1 MTNAVR
7 RCCSRG
13 LCLAPFVAAILLFA
27 SSLVQAQELIADG
40 PDLGWIG
47 LGGMIACAIGIVFG
61 ILNRRSI
68 SLHEKAE
75 RLEGEVEQRDDK
87 IWALEERLAHL
98 TALVDGQDDLVLR
111 EDEHGRTT
119 HASQA
124 VCALAGKEL
133 REILGKPLKLHV
145 QHAGARTQMQDGTR
159 IYDQEIAT
167 PSGPRWI
174 SWKEAAVRGSGGEI
188 IEVQRTG
195 RDITARVATERA
207 LEDAR
212 EEAEAASRAKSR
224 FLAVVSHEVR
234 TPLNG
239 ILGMTHLLLETPLS
253 QEQQTYTRAVKSS
266 GEALLGLI
274 EEILDFSKIEA
285 GRVEL
290 EEAPFDLAEL
300 VTDVV
305 ELLAPRAQA
314 KGIEIAAQFG
324 ASLPRV
330 VSGDASR
337 LRQVLL
343 NLAGNAVKFTD
354 HGGVAVIVEN
364 AGNLIKFS
372 VRDTGPGI
380 DADAQ
385 ARIFEEFEQGDGTL
399 ARKHGGTGLGLA
411 IASRIVER
419 MGGEIALSSVSSGGT
434 VFRFAIRLDAA
445 EGGEVI
451 GPDFSHAD
459 VLILSPSPV
468 VGPLI
473 MTQLEQWNAR
483 VAIADTIELAE
494 TLLPERHWSH
504 CIIDR
509 AFGHDETLA
518 LHDAAKSNAAHCHVL
533 LTPAER
539 RELPALNAKGLASFL
554 IKPVRAASLAARLAD
569 PSADSSVV
577 DNRPEKF
584 EVAAGKN
591 ALSVLVAEDND
602 INALL
607 VQALLARMGHRVT
620 VVADGAVA
628 VNAVASAH
636 TMGAPY
642 DVVLMDLHLPGMD
655 GLEATRRIRALGGAA
670 GKLPV
675 IALTANAFAE
685 DRANCLAAG
694 MNAFVVKPVDR
705 KRLEAAL
712 AEAGPQS
719 SAKAVESAA

>member
-1 MTNAVR
+1 MAKSARPRFRLWLTLAVFAF
-7 RCCSRG
+7 
-13 LCLAPFVAAILLFA
+13 APSVA
-27 SSLVQAQELIADG
+27 QAQELIANG

-61 ILNRRSI
+61 VLNRRAI
-68 SLHEKAE
+68 SLREKVE
-75 RLEGEVEQRDDK
+75 RLEREIEERDDK
-87 IWALEERLAHL
+87 IWSFEERLAHL

-111 EDEHGRTT
+111 EDFYGRIT
-119 HASQA
+119 HASRA
-124 VCALAGKEL
+124 VCALTNSDLQGLVGKRLTLNVLQAG
-133 REILGKPLKLHV
+133 P
-145 QHAGARTQMQDGTR
+145 RTQLDDGTTV
-159 IYDQEIAT
+159 YDQEIAT

-174 SWKEAAVRGSGGEI
+174 AWKEAAVRDAHDEV

-195 RDITARVATERA
+195 RDITARVTTERA
-207 LEDAR
+207 LEEAR
-212 EEAEAASRAKSR
+212 EQAEAASRAKSR

-253 QEQQTYTRAVKSS
+253 PEQQTYARAVKSS
-266 GEALLGLI
+266 GDALLGLI

-300 VTDVV
+300 VNDVV
-305 ELLAPRAQA
+305 ELLSPRAQA
-314 KGIEIAAQFG
+314 KGIEIAAQFS
-324 ASLPRV
+324 ADLPHA
-330 VSGDASR
+330 VSGDAAR

-354 HGGVAVIVEN
+354 CGGVAVILERIGERV
-364 AGNLIKFS
+364 KFII
-372 VRDTGPGI
+372 RDTGPGI
-380 DADAQ
+380 SFDAQ

-419 MGGEIALSSVSSGGT
+419 MGGEIALASGPDGGT
-434 VFRFAIRLDAA
+434 EFRFSIRLSAVA
-445 EGGEVI
+445 GGDVVM
-451 GPDFSHAD
+451 PDFSDAE

-468 VGPLI
+468 VGPLLSH
-473 MTQLEQWNAR
+473 QLGQWGAR
-483 VAIADTIELAE
+483 VAIAESISLAR
-494 TLLPERHWSH
+494 TLLPERHWNH

-509 AFGHDETLA
+509 AFGHAETLE
-518 LHDAAKSNAAHCHVL
+518 LHEAAKRNAAFCHVL

-539 RELPALNAKGLASFL
+539 RELAMFQEAGLASYL
-554 IKPVRAASLAARLAD
+554 IKPVRAQSLVSRLKNPSDFAD
-569 PSADSSVV
+569 DEKMPL
-577 DNRPEKF
+577 RIEIPE
-584 EVAAGKN
+584 GKTS
-591 ALSVLVAEDND
+591 LSVLVAEDND

-620 VVADGAVA
+620 VVTDGAIA

-642 DVVLMDLHLPGMD
+642 DIVLMDLHLPGMD
-655 GLEATRRIRALGGAA
+655 GLEATRRIRALGSNA
-670 GKLPV
+670 GSIPV

-694 MNAFVVKPVDR
+694 MNGFVVKPVDR
-705 KRLEAAL
+705 RKLEAAL
-712 AEAGPQS
+712 AKICPDA
-719 SAKAVESAA
+719 AKKPAESAA

>member
-7 RCCSRG
+7 RCFPLALFSG
-13 LCLAPFVAAILLFA
+13 AFALAPSFA
-27 SSLVQAQELIADG
+27 SAQELIADG

-75 RLEGEVEQRDDK
+75 RLENEVEERDDK
-87 IWALEERLAHL
+87 IWKLEERLAHL

-111 EDEHGRTT
+111 EDAYGRTT
-119 HASQA
+119 HASAA

-133 REILGKPLKLHV
+133 RELLGKPLKFEVL
-145 QHAGARTQMQDGTR
+145 HAGAHAQMQDGTR
-159 IYDQEIAT
+159 TFDQEIAT
-167 PSGPRWI
+167 TSGPRWI
-174 SWKEAAVRGSGGEI
+174 AWKEASVRGSDGEI
-188 IEVQRTG
+188 VEIQRTG

-207 LEDAR
+207 LLEAR
-212 EEAEAASRAKSR
+212 EQAEDASRAKSR

-239 ILGMTHLLLETPLS
+239 ILGMAHLLQETPLS
-253 QEQQTYTRAVKSS
+253 QEQQTYVRAVKSS

-285 GRVEL
+285 GKIEL
-290 EEAPFDLAEL
+290 EDAPFDLTEL

-305 ELLAPRAQA
+305 ELLSPRAQA
-314 KGIEIAAQFG
+314 KNIEIAAQFS
-324 ASLPRV
+324 ADLPRT
-330 VSGDASR
+330 VSSDAAR

-354 HGGVAVIVEN
+354 RGGVAVVVER
-364 AGNLIKFS
+364 AGEKIRFS

-385 ARIFEEFEQGDGTL
+385 TRIFEEFEQGDGTL

-419 MGGEIALSSVSSGGT
+419 MGGEIALSGAKDGGAE
-434 VFRFAIRLDAA
+434 FRFAIKLSAIDGAD
-445 EGGEVI
+445 VVT
-451 GPDFSHAD
+451 PDFSNAE
-459 VLILSPSPV
+459 VLVLSPSPV
-468 VGPLI
+468 VGPLLAR
-473 MTQLEQWNAR
+473 QLEQWGAR
-483 VAIADTIELAE
+483 VAIADTTALAH
-494 TLLPERHWSH
+494 TLLPERNWTH

-509 AFGHDETLA
+509 AFGHEETLA
-518 LHDAAKSNAAHCHVL
+518 LHNAAKRNAEYCHVL
-533 LTPAER
+533 LTPADR
-539 RELPALNAKGLASFL
+539 RELPGFNEKGLTSYL
-554 IKPVRAASLAARLAD
+554 IKPVRAQSLALRLLD
-569 PSADSSVV
+569 PSADSSQTESHTE
-577 DNRPEKF
+577 RFKIPP
-584 EVAAGKN
+584 GKEG
-591 ALSVLVAEDND
+591 LSVLVAEDND

-628 VNAVASAH
+628 VNAVASAQ
-636 TMGAPY
+636 TMNAPY

-655 GLEATRRIRALGGAA
+655 GLEATRRIRALGGGA
-670 GKLPV
+670 GKIPV
-675 IALTANAFAE
+675 IALTANAFPE
-685 DRANCLAAG
+685 DRANCRAAG
-694 MNAFVVKPVDR
+694 MNGFVVKPVDR
-705 KRLEAAL
+705 RRLDIALSEAR
-712 AEAGPQS
+712 GDVQ
-719 SAKAVESAA
+719 KKVESAA

>member
-7 RCCSRG
+7 RCFSHAIS
-13 LCLAPFVAAILLFA
+13 LVSFAAAILMFA
-27 SSLVQAQELIADG
+27 SSLASAQELISDG

-68 SLHEKAE
+68 SLREKTR
-75 RLEGEVEQRDDK
+75 RLESEVEERDDK
-87 IWALEERLAHL
+87 IWALEESLAHL

-124 VCALAGKEL
+124 VCALAGKDL
-133 REILGKPLKLHV
+133 TEILGRPMKFKVLRS
-145 QHAGARTQMQDGTR
+145 GARTQSPDGS
-159 IYDQEIAT
+159 IAFDQEIET
-167 PSGPRWI
+167 TSGPRWI
-174 SWKEAAVRGSGGEI
+174 SWKEAAVRGTDGEI
-188 IEVQRTG
+188 IQLQRTG
-195 RDITARVATERA
+195 RDITARVATEHT
-207 LEDAR
+207 LDDAR
-212 EEAEAASRAKSR
+212 EQAEAASRAKSR

-253 QEQQTYTRAVKSS
+253 QEQQTYARAVKSS

-285 GRVEL
+285 GRIEL
-290 EEAPFDLAEL
+290 EDAPFDLVEL
-300 VTDVV
+300 VTDIV
-305 ELLAPRAQA
+305 ELLSPRAQA
-314 KGIEIAAQFG
+314 KGIEIAAHFDSQ
-324 ASLPRV
+324 LPRT
-330 VSGDASR
+330 VSGDAAR

-354 HGGVAVIVEN
+354 QGGVAVSVEA
-364 AGNLIKFS
+364 AGEAVRFS

-399 ARKHGGTGLGLA
+399 ARRHGGTGLGLA

-419 MGGEIALSSVSSGGT
+419 MGGEIALSSADVGGAI
-434 VFRFAIRLDAA
+434 FRFTIKLARVD
-445 EGGEVI
+445 GGEVSQ
-451 GPDFSHAD
+451 PDFSGTD
-459 VLILSPSPV
+459 VLVLSPSPV
-468 VGPLI
+468 VGPLLEK
-473 MTQLEQWNAR
+473 QLEQWSAR
-483 VAIADTIELAE
+483 VTIADNRTLAE

-509 AFGHDETLA
+509 AFGLDEALA
-518 LHDAAKSNAAHCHVL
+518 LYEIAKRNAAHSHVL

-539 RELPALNAKGLASFL
+539 RELPALNGKGLSSYL
-554 IKPVRAASLAARLAD
+554 IKPVRAQSLAARLNDPAAD
-569 PSADSSVV
+569 CASTDFT
-577 DNRPEKF
+577 PEKF
-584 EVAAGKN
+584 ESVSGKDS
-591 ALSVLVAEDND
+591 LSVLVAEDND

-655 GLEATRRIRALGGAA
+655 GLEATRRIRSLGAA
-670 GKLPV
+670 GQIPV
-675 IALTANAFAE
+675 IALTANAFPE
-685 DRANCLAAG
+685 DRANCRAAG
-694 MNAFVVKPVDR
+694 MSGFVVKPVAR
-705 KRLEAAL
+705 SQLEAAL
-712 AEAGPQS
+712 AESLGEQPKKPA
-719 SAKAVESAA
+719 ENAA

>member
-1 MTNAVR
+1 MTEV
-7 RCCSRG
+7 CSRRIQIS
-13 LCLAPFVAAILLFA
+13 LLISAIALMPSAAF
-27 SSLVQAQELIADG
+27 AQELVSDG

-61 ILNRRSI
+61 ILHRRSLA
-68 SLHEKAE
+68 LHEKVA
-75 RLEGEVEQRDDK
+75 RLESEVEDRDDK
-87 IWALEERLAHL
+87 VWALEERLSHL

-111 EDEHGRTT
+111 EDAYGRLT
-119 HASQA
+119 HASAA

-133 REILGKPLKLHV
+133 PELLGRPLKFSALHSG
-145 QHAGARTQMQDGTR
+145 HRTQMDDGTSVF
-159 IYDQEIAT
+159 DEEINT
-167 PSGPRWI
+167 PNGPRWI
-174 SWKEAAVRGSGGEI
+174 AWKEAGVRGSDGEV

-207 LEDAR
+207 LGSAR

-253 QEQQTYTRAVKSS
+253 LEQQTYARAVKSS

-285 GRVEL
+285 GRIEL
-290 EEAPFDLAEL
+290 EDAPFDISEL

-305 ELLAPRAQA
+305 ELLSPRAQA
-314 KGIEIAAQFG
+314 KGIEIAAQFSG
-324 ASLPRV
+324 HLPRA

-354 HGGVAVIVEN
+354 EGGVAVSVDCT
-364 AGNLIKFS
+364 GSKFKFS

-380 DADAQ
+380 DANAQ

-419 MGGEIALSSVSSGGT
+419 MGGEIALSSASGGT
-434 VFRFAIRLDAA
+434 EFRFTVELRAV
-445 EGGEVI
+445 EGSEVI
-451 GPDFSHAD
+451 SPDFSSTD

-468 VGPLI
+468 TGPLLAS
-473 MTQLEQWNAR
+473 QLGQWRAR
-483 VAIADTIELAE
+483 VAVGDNSSLAQ
-494 TLLPERHWSH
+494 TLLPERHWDH

-509 AFGHDETLA
+509 AFGAEETLA
-518 LHDAAKSNAAHCHVL
+518 LFESAKRHAANCHVL
-533 LTPAER
+533 LTPADR
-539 RELPALNAKGLASFL
+539 RDFNALQTAGLSSYL
-554 IKPVRAASLAARLAD
+554 VKPVRALSLAARLLDPAAD
-569 PSADSSVV
+569 ANISESESV
-577 DNRPEKF
+577 PAK
-584 EVAAGKN
+584 AAPKDG
-591 ALSVLVAEDND
+591 LSVLVAEDND

-620 VVADGAVA
+620 VVGDGGVA
-628 VNAVASAH
+628 VNAVASAD

-655 GLEATRRIRALGGAA
+655 GLEAARRIRSLGGRP
-670 GKLPV
+670 GNIPIV
-675 IALTANAFAE
+675 ALTANAFPE

-694 MNAFVVKPVDR
+694 MNGFVVKPVDR
-705 KRLEAAL
+705 RMLEAAL
-712 AEAGPQS
+712 AQAGARPLSQP
-719 SAKAVESAA
+719 AESAA

>member
-1 MTNAVR
+1 MTPV
-7 RCCSRG
+7 SRHPFARPFG
-13 LCLAPFVAAILLFA
+13 IAALSAAASLTTSLAH
-27 SSLVQAQELIADG
+27 AQELISEG

-75 RLEGEVEQRDDK
+75 RLESEVEARDDR

-111 EDEHGRTT
+111 EDEYGRTT

-124 VCALAGKEL
+124 LCALAATEL
-133 REILGKPLKLHV
+133 RDVLGKPLKLRV
-145 QHAGARTQMQDGTR
+145 LHAGARTQMQDGTR
-159 IYDQEIAT
+159 VYDQEIES

-174 SWKEAAVRGSGGEI
+174 AWKEAAVRGADGEI
-188 IEVQRTG
+188 IEIQRTG

-212 EEAEAASRAKSR
+212 EQAEAASRAKSR

-253 QEQQTYTRAVKSS
+253 QEQQTYARAVKSS

-285 GRVEL
+285 GRMEL
-290 EEAPFDLAEL
+290 DEAPFDLVEL
-300 VTDVV
+300 VTDVA

-314 KGIEIAAQFG
+314 KGIEIATLFSAD
-324 ASLPRV
+324 LPRA
-330 VSGDASR
+330 VSGDAAR

-354 HGGVAVIVEN
+354 QGGVALTVET
-364 AGNLIKFS
+364 AGETIKFS

-380 DADAQ
+380 DAKAQ
-385 ARIFEEFEQGDGTL
+385 ARIFDEFEQGDGTL
-399 ARKHGGTGLGLA
+399 ARRHGGTGLGLA

-419 MGGEIALSSVSSGGT
+419 MGGEIALSNVSDGGT
-434 VFRFAIRLDAA
+434 VFRFSIRLPGLESGETAA
-445 EGGEVI
+445 
-451 GPDFSHAD
+451 PDFSNMD
-459 VLILSPSPV
+459 VLVLSPSPV
-468 VGPLI
+468 VGPLLVK
-473 MTQLEQWNAR
+473 QLEQWNAR
-483 VAIADTIELAE
+483 VAIADTQSFAE
-494 TLLPERHWSH
+494 ALLPERHWSH

-509 AFGHDETLA
+509 AFGFDESLA
-518 LHDAAKSNAAHCHVL
+518 LHEAAKHNAAHCHIL
-533 LTPAER
+533 LTPSER
-539 RELPALNAKGLASFL
+539 HELPRFNASGLASYL
-554 IKPVRAASLAARLAD
+554 IKPVRAQSLAARLSD
-569 PSADSSVV
+569 PGTDSLITDSM
-577 DNRPEKF
+577 PEKY
-584 EVAAGKN
+584 VTASGKEG
-591 ALSVLVAEDND
+591 LSVLVAEDND

-607 VQALLARMGHRVT
+607 VQALLARLGHRVT

-655 GLEATRRIRALGGAA
+655 GLEATRRIRGLGGSA
-670 GKLPV
+670 GEIPV

-694 MNAFVVKPVDR
+694 MNGFVVKPVDR
-705 KRLEAAL
+705 ARLEAAL
-712 AEAGPQS
+712 AAARPEVPE
-719 SAKAVESAA
+719 KAVESAA

>member
-1 MTNAVR
+1 MTSVVR
-7 RCCSRG
+7 RCYAF
-13 LCLAPFVAAILLFA
+13 CLITFAAMVLLFSA
-27 SSLVQAQELIADG
+27 SFASTQELIADG

-61 ILNRRSI
+61 ILNRRSV
-68 SLHEKAE
+68 SLHEKAD
-75 RLEGEVEQRDDK
+75 RLESEVEERDDK

-111 EDEHGRTT
+111 EDEYGRIT
-119 HASQA
+119 HASAA

-133 REILGKPLKLHV
+133 KDILGKPLKLSV
-145 QHAGARTQMQDGTR
+145 LHAGARTQMQDGTR
-159 IYDQEIAT
+159 ICDQEIAT
-167 PSGPRWI
+167 SSGPRWI
-174 SWKEAAVRGSGGEI
+174 SWKEASVRGSDGTI

-195 RDITARVATERA
+195 RDITARVATEFA

-212 EEAEAASRAKSR
+212 EQAEAASRAKSR

-239 ILGMTHLLLETPLS
+239 ILGMTHLLIETPLS

-285 GRVEL
+285 GRIEL

-300 VTDVV
+300 ITDVV
-305 ELLAPRAQA
+305 ELLSPRAQA
-314 KGIEIAAQFG
+314 KSIEIAAQFS
-324 ASLPRV
+324 ADLPRT

-354 HGGVAVIVEN
+354 QGGVAVVVEKT
-364 AGNLIKFS
+364 GEKIKFS

-385 ARIFEEFEQGDGTL
+385 SRIFEEFEQGDGTL

-419 MGGEIALSSVSSGGT
+419 MSGEIALSSANDGGAE
-434 VFRFAIRLDAA
+434 FRFAIELPTVEGGDAA
-445 EGGEVI
+445 A
-451 GPDFSHAD
+451 PDFSNTD
-459 VLILSPSPV
+459 ILILSPSPV
-468 VGPLI
+468 VGPLL
-473 MTQLEQWNAR
+473 MKQLEQWNAR
-483 VAIADTIELAE
+483 VAIADSRALAE
-494 TLLPERHWSH
+494 ALSPERHWNH

-509 AFGHDETLA
+509 AFGHEESLA
-518 LHDAAKSNAAHCHVL
+518 LFEIAKANAAHCHIL

-539 RELPALNAKGLASFL
+539 RELPSLNAKGLSSYL
-554 IKPVRAASLAARLAD
+554 IKPVRAQSLAVRLLD
-569 PSADSSVV
+569 PAADSAAIDVS
-577 DNRPEKF
+577 PEKF
-584 EVAAGKN
+584 EIASGKDG
-591 ALSVLVAEDND
+591 LSVLVAEDND

-655 GLEATRRIRALGGAA
+655 GLEATRRIRAFGGAS
-670 GKLPV
+670 GKIPV

-694 MNAFVVKPVDR
+694 MNGFVVKPVDR
-705 KRLEAAL
+705 RRLELAL
-712 AEAGPQS
+712 AEARGDNLKKL
-719 SAKAVESAA
+719 AETAA

>member
-1 MTNAVR
+1 MTMPAR
-7 RCCSRG
+7 RRFASPIPFA
-13 LCLAPFVAAILLFA
+13 APVILL
-27 SSLVQAQELIADG
+27 SLVPSLAQAQELIPDG
-40 PDLGWIG
+40 PELGWIG

-61 ILNRRSI
+61 VLNRRSI

-111 EDEHGRTT
+111 EDAYGRTT

-133 REILGKPLKLHV
+133 KEILGKPLQLNV
-145 QHAGARTQMQDGTR
+145 LHAGARPQMQDGTR
-159 IYDQEIAT
+159 IYDQEIASPT
-167 PSGPRWI
+167 GPRWI
-174 SWKEAAVRGSGGEI
+174 SWKEAAVRGTDGEI

-195 RDITARVATERA
+195 RDITARVATEHA
-207 LEDAR
+207 LQDAR
-212 EEAEAASRAKSR
+212 EQAEAASRAKSR

-285 GRVEL
+285 GKIEL
-290 EEAPFDLAEL
+290 DEAPFDLSEL

-305 ELLAPRAQA
+305 ELLSPRAQA
-314 KGIEIAAQFG
+314 KGIEIAAFVD
-324 ASLPRV
+324 ANLPAA
-330 VSGDASR
+330 VSGDAAR

-354 HGGVAVIVEN
+354 RGGVAMIVESV
-364 AGNLIKFS
+364 GEQIKFS

-419 MGGEIALSSVSSGGT
+419 MGGEIALSSVEDGGT
-434 VFRFAIRLDAA
+434 VFRFAIKLAA
-445 EGGEVI
+445 VDGNAVSL
-451 GPDFSHAD
+451 PDFSD
-459 VLILSPSPV
+459 SEVLVLSPSPV
-468 VGPLI
+468 VGPLLVK
-473 MTQLEQWNAR
+473 QLEQWRAR
-483 VAIADTIELAE
+483 AAIADSRSLAE

-509 AFGHDETLA
+509 AFGFEETLA
-518 LHDAAKSNAAHCHVL
+518 LHEIAKGNAAHCHVL
-533 LTPAER
+533 LTPSER
-539 RELPALNAKGLASFL
+539 RELPSLHAKNLTSYL
-554 IKPVRAASLAARLAD
+554 IKPVRAQSLAARLAN
-569 PSADSSVV
+569 PAADSAST
-577 DNRPEKF
+577 DSIPERL
-584 EVAAGKN
+584 EIAPGKDG
-591 ALSVLVAEDND
+591 LSVLVAEDND

-642 DVVLMDLHLPGMD
+642 DAVLMDLHLPGMD
-655 GLEATRRIRALGGAA
+655 GLEATRRIRSLGGAA
-670 GKLPV
+670 GKIPV

-694 MNAFVVKPVDR
+694 MNGFVVKPVDR
-705 KRLEAAL
+705 RRLEAAL
-712 AEAGPQS
+712 AESRPANS
-719 SAKAVESAA
+719 RKAVETAA

>member
-1 MTNAVR
+1 MAKSVR
-7 RCCSRG
+7 HH
-13 LCLAPFVAAILLFA
+13 LATPLLVAIT
-27 SSLVQAQELIADG
+27 SLVPSAASAQDLIAEN

-68 SLHEKAE
+68 SLHEKAD
-75 RLEGEVEQRDDK
+75 RLEGEVEARDDK

-98 TALVDGQDDLVLR
+98 SALVDGQDDYVIR
-111 EDEHGRTT
+111 EDEYGRVT
-119 HASQA
+119 HASSA
-124 VCALAGKEL
+124 VGALIGKEPRDL
-133 REILGKPLKLHV
+133 IGKPLRL
-145 QHAGARTQMQDGTR
+145 QILQSGARNEMEDGTR
-159 IYDQEIAT
+159 VFDQEIAA
-167 PSGPRWI
+167 PGGPRWI
-174 SWKEAAVRGSGGEI
+174 AWKEAEARGSGGEVVEI
-188 IEVQRTG
+188 QRTG

-207 LEDAR
+207 LGESR
-212 EEAEAASRAKSR
+212 EQAEAASRAKSR

-285 GRVEL
+285 GRIEL
-290 EEAPFDLAEL
+290 EAAPFDLSEL
-300 VTDVV
+300 VTDIV

-324 ASLPRV
+324 DGLPQI
-330 VSGDASR
+330 VSGDAAR

-354 HGGVAVIVEN
+354 HGGVAVIVERKGE
-364 AGNLIKFS
+364 AIRFC

-419 MGGEIALSSVSSGGT
+419 MGGEIALSSENDGGT
-434 VFRFAIRLDAA
+434 VFRFSVKLPVVE
-445 EGGEVI
+445 EGGATA
-451 GPDFSHAD
+451 PDFSD
-459 VLILSPSPV
+459 CDILILSPSPV
-468 VGPLI
+468 IGPLLSK
-473 MTQLEQWNAR
+473 QLEQWKAR
-483 VAIADTIELAE
+483 VAIADTRALAE

-509 AFGHDETLA
+509 AFGHDEALA
-518 LHDAAKSNAAHCHVL
+518 LAEIAGRNAAHAHVL

-539 RELPALNAKGLASFL
+539 RELPLLQARGLTSYL
-554 IKPVRAASLAARLAD
+554 IKPVRARSLAQRLLDPAAD
-569 PSADSSVV
+569 AAVSDSLPDRTEIRSAKD
-577 DNRPEKF
+577 R
-584 EVAAGKN
+584 
-591 ALSVLVAEDND
+591 LSILVAEDND

-620 VVADGAVA
+620 VVGDGAVA

-642 DVVLMDLHLPGMD
+642 DAVLMDLHLPGMD

-670 GKLPV
+670 GSIPV

-694 MNAFVVKPVDR
+694 MNGYVVKPVER
-705 KRLEAAL
+705 RRLETAL
-712 AEAGPQS
+712 AEARAESP
-719 SAKAVESAA
+719 KKPVESAA

>member
-7 RCCSRG
+7 RYFAIPFLIGAFALTPS
-13 LCLAPFVAAILLFA
+13 LA
-27 SSLVQAQELIADG
+27 QAEELIADG
-40 PDLGWIG
+40 PELGWIG

-75 RLEGEVEQRDDK
+75 RLESEVEERDDK
-87 IWALEERLAHL
+87 IWKLEERLAHL

-111 EDEHGRTT
+111 EDAYGRTT
-119 HASQA
+119 HASPA
-124 VCALAGKEL
+124 VCALMGKEL
-133 REILGKPLKLHV
+133 RELLGRPLKLDV
-145 QHAGARTQMQDGTR
+145 LHAGARAQLTDGTR
-159 IYDQEIAT
+159 VFDQEIAT

-174 SWKEAAVRGSGGEI
+174 AWKEAAVRGADGEI
-188 IEVQRTG
+188 IEIQRTG
-195 RDITARVATERA
+195 RDISARVATERA

-212 EEAEAASRAKSR
+212 EQAEAASRAKSR

-253 QEQQTYTRAVKSS
+253 QEQQTYARAVKSS
-266 GEALLGLI
+266 GDALLGLI

-285 GRVEL
+285 GRIEL
-290 EEAPFDLAEL
+290 EDAPFDISEL
-300 VTDVV
+300 VTDVA

-314 KGIEIAAQFG
+314 KGIEIAAQF
-324 ASLPRV
+324 AANLPRA
-330 VSGDASR
+330 VSGDAAR

-354 HGGVAVIVEN
+354 RGGVAVIVER
-364 AGNLIKFS
+364 AGERIKFS

-385 ARIFEEFEQGDGTL
+385 SRIFEEFEQGDGTL

-419 MGGEIALSSVSSGGT
+419 MGGEIALSSTADGGT
-434 VFRFAIRLDAA
+434 EFRFAIKFAA
-445 EGGEVI
+445 VDGGDVSVH
-451 GPDFSHAD
+451 DFSNTEIL
-459 VLILSPSPV
+459 VLSPSPI
-468 VGPLI
+468 VGPLLAR
-473 MTQLEQWNAR
+473 QLEQWNAR
-483 VAIADTIELAE
+483 VAIADSVSFAQ

-509 AFGHDETLA
+509 AFGFEETLA
-518 LHDAAKSNAAHCHVL
+518 LHHTAKGNAAHCHVL
-533 LTPAER
+533 LTPSDR
-539 RELPALNAKGLASFL
+539 RELPALHEKGLKSYL
-554 IKPVRAASLAARLAD
+554 IKPVRAQSLASRLLD
-569 PSADSSVV
+569 PSADISVTETF
-577 DNRPEKF
+577 EKL
-584 EVAAGKN
+584 EIASGKEG
-591 ALSVLVAEDND
+591 LSVLVAEDND

-655 GLEATRRIRALGGAA
+655 GLEATRRIRGLGGAA
-670 GKLPV
+670 GKIPV

-685 DRANCLAAG
+685 DRANCRAAG
-694 MNAFVVKPVDR
+694 MNGFVVKPVDR
-705 KRLEAAL
+705 RRLEVAIT
-712 AEAGPQS
+712 EARANGPV
-719 SAKAVESAA
+719 KAVETAA

>member
-1 MTNAVR
+1 MTNVFR
-7 RCCSRG
+7 RY
-13 LCLAPFVAAILLFA
+13 LARPLIA
-27 SSLVQAQELIADG
+27 SALSLMPTLASAQELISDG

-68 SLHEKAE
+68 SLHEKAD
-75 RLEGEVEQRDDK
+75 RLEREVEERDDK
-87 IWALEERLAHL
+87 LWALEERLAHL
-98 TALVDGQDDLVLR
+98 TALVDGQDDLVVR

-124 VCALAGKEL
+124 VCALAGNEL
-133 REILGKPLKLHV
+133 KEILGKPLKLGV
-145 QHAGARTQMQDGTR
+145 LHAGARTQMPDGTR
-159 IYDQEIAT
+159 VYDQEIAS
-167 PSGPRWI
+167 PAGPRWI
-174 SWKEAAVRGSGGEI
+174 AWKEAAVRGSDGEI
-188 IEVQRTG
+188 IEIQRTG

-212 EEAEAASRAKSR
+212 EQAEAASRAKSR

-239 ILGMTHLLLETPLS
+239 ILGMAHLLAETPLS
-253 QEQQTYTRAVKSS
+253 AEQQTYTRAVKSS

-285 GRVEL
+285 GRIEL
-290 EEAPFDLAEL
+290 EDAPFDLVEL
-300 VTDVV
+300 VTDVA
-305 ELLAPRAQA
+305 ELLSPRAQA
-314 KGIEIAAQFG
+314 KGIEIATQFS
-324 ASLPRV
+324 ANLPRV

-354 HGGVAVIVEN
+354 QGGVAVIVETTSEH
-364 AGNLIKFS
+364 IKFS

-419 MGGEIALSSVSSGGT
+419 MGGEIALSSVADGGT
-434 VFRFAIRLDAA
+434 VFRFAIKLAAVDGGDAA
-445 EGGEVI
+445 T
-451 GPDFSHAD
+451 PDFSSTD

-468 VGPLI
+468 VGPLLAK
-473 MTQLEQWNAR
+473 QLEYWNAR
-483 VAIADTIELAE
+483 AAIADTVSLAE

-509 AFGHDETLA
+509 AFGHDATMA
-518 LHDAAKSNAAHCHVL
+518 LHEAAKGNAAHCHVL
-533 LTPAER
+533 LTPADR
-539 RELPALNAKGLASFL
+539 RELAALNAKGLTSYL
-554 IKPVRAASLAARLAD
+554 IKPVRAQSLAARLND
-569 PSADSSVV
+569 PLSDSSAN
-577 DNRPEKF
+577 DSAPGKPEI
-584 EVAAGKN
+584 APGKDE
-591 ALSVLVAEDND
+591 LSILVAEDND

-620 VVADGAVA
+620 VVSDGAVA

-636 TMGAPY
+636 TMNAPY
-642 DVVLMDLHLPGMD
+642 DAVLMDLHLPGMD
-655 GLEATRRIRALGGAA
+655 GLEATRRIRALGGIA
-670 GKLPV
+670 GKIPV
-675 IALTANAFAE
+675 IALTANAFPE
-685 DRANCLAAG
+685 DRANCRAAG
-694 MNAFVVKPVDR
+694 MDGFLVKPVDR
-705 KRLEAAL
+705 SRLETAL
-712 AEAGPQS
+712 AEARMGTPRT
-719 SAKAVESAA
+719 AVETAA

>member
-1 MTNAVR
+1 MTKIVR
-7 RCCSRG
+7 PRPAG
-13 LCLAPFVAAILLFA
+13 MALAGILLVMP
-27 SSLVQAQELIADG
+27 SLAQAQELIADG

-61 ILNRRSI
+61 ILNRRSVA
-68 SLHEKAE
+68 LHEKAE
-75 RLEGEVEQRDDK
+75 RLENEVEERDDK

-111 EDEHGRTT
+111 EDAYGRTT
-119 HASQA
+119 HASAA

-133 REILGKPLKLHV
+133 GAVLGKPLKLEVLHG
-145 QHAGARTQMQDGTR
+145 GARNALPDGTR

-167 PSGPRWI
+167 PAGPRWI
-174 SWKEAAVRGSGGEI
+174 AWKEAAVRNAAGEI
-188 IEVQRTG
+188 VEIQKTG

-207 LEDAR
+207 LEEAR
-212 EEAEAASRAKSR
+212 EQAEAASRAKSR

-239 ILGMTHLLLETPLS
+239 ILGMTHLLMETPLS
-253 QEQQTYTRAVKSS
+253 QEQQTYARAVKSS

-285 GRVEL
+285 GKIEL
-290 EEAPFDLAEL
+290 ENAPFDPAEL
-300 VTDVV
+300 VTEIV
-305 ELLAPRAQA
+305 ELLSPRAQA
-314 KGIEIAAQFG
+314 KGIEIAAQFPEG
-324 ASLPRV
+324 LPRT
-330 VSGDASR
+330 VSGDAAR

-354 HGGVAVIVEN
+354 RGGVAVIVER
-364 AGNLIKFS
+364 AGELIKFF

-380 DADAQ
+380 DADAK
-385 ARIFEEFEQGDGTL
+385 ARIFEEFEQGDSTL

-419 MGGEIALSSVSSGGT
+419 MGGEIALAGNAGGGT
-434 VFRFAIRLDAA
+434 EFRFAVRLPAV
-445 EGGEVI
+445 EGGETQA
-451 GPDFSHAD
+451 PDFSNTD
-459 VLILSPSPV
+459 ILVLSPSPI
-468 VGPLI
+468 VGPLLAR
-473 MTQLEQWNAR
+473 QLEQWSAR
-483 VAIADTIELAE
+483 VAVAESATLAR
-494 TLLPERHWSH
+494 TLLPERNWSH

-509 AFGHDETLA
+509 AFGPDETLA
-518 LHDAAKSNAAHCHVL
+518 LHEIAKANAAHCHVL

-539 RELPALNAKGLASFL
+539 RDLPLLGAQNLTSYL
-554 IKPVRAASLAARLAD
+554 IKPVRAQSLAARLRD
-569 PSADSSVV
+569 PSADAAAAE
-577 DNRPEKF
+577 RQPEKIDA
-584 EVAAGKN
+584 VAGKRS
-591 ALSVLVAEDND
+591 LSVLVAEDND

-607 VQALLARMGHRVT
+607 VQALLARLGHRAA

-670 GKLPV
+670 GMTPV
-675 IALTANAFAE
+675 IALTANAFPE
-685 DRANCLAAG
+685 DRANCRAAG
-694 MNAFVVKPVDR
+694 MNGFVVKPVDR
-705 KRLEAAL
+705 SRLEAAL
-712 AEAGPQS
+712 SEVVARGPT
-719 SAKAVESAA
+719 AAVESAA

>member
-1 MTNAVR
+1 MTKAFR
-7 RCCSRG
+7 RR
-13 LCLAPFVAAILLFA
+13 LIRLATPAA
-27 SSLVQAQELIADG
+27 SLWLVPVPLSAQELIADG

-61 ILNRRSI
+61 ILNRRSLA
-68 SLHEKAE
+68 LHEKIE
-75 RLEGEVEQRDDK
+75 RLEDEVESRDDRV
-87 IWALEERLAHL
+87 WALEERLAHM
-98 TALVDGQDDLVLR
+98 TALVDGQDDYVIR
-111 EDEHGRTT
+111 EDEYGRVT
-119 HASQA
+119 HASAA
-124 VCALAGKEL
+124 VCALAGTKL
-133 REILGKPLKLHV
+133 HEILGKPLKLQV
-145 QHAGARTQMQDGTR
+145 LHAGARMQLQDGTR
-159 IYDQEIAT
+159 SFDQEIAT
-167 PSGPRWI
+167 PAGPRWI
-174 SWKEAAVRGSGGEI
+174 AWKEATIRGGNGEV
-188 IEVQRTG
+188 IELQRTG

-212 EEAEAASRAKSR
+212 EQAEAASRAKSR

-253 QEQQTYTRAVKSS
+253 QEQQTYARAVKTS

-290 EEAPFDLAEL
+290 EDAPFDLVEL

-314 KGIEIAAQFG
+314 KGIEIAAQFDAG
-324 ASLPRV
+324 LPRA
-330 VSGDASR
+330 VSGDAAR

-354 HGGVAVIVEN
+354 SGGVAVSVERI
-364 AGNLIKFS
+364 GERLRFS

-380 DADAQ
+380 DAEAQ
-385 ARIFEEFEQGDGTL
+385 ARIFREFEQGDGTL

-419 MGGEIALSSVSSGGT
+419 MGGEIALSSASDGGT
-434 VFRFAIRLDAA
+434 VFRFAIRLPAID
-445 EGGEVI
+445 GGEVS
-451 GPDFSHAD
+451 GPDFSAAD

-468 VGPLI
+468 VGPLLAR
-473 MTQLEQWNAR
+473 QLEQWGAR
-483 VAIADTIELAE
+483 VATADTRALAE

-504 CIIDR
+504 CLIDR
-509 AFGHDETLA
+509 AFGQEETLA
-518 LHDAAKSNAAHCHVL
+518 LHDAAKRSAAHCHVL

-539 RELPALNAKGLASFL
+539 RELPLMTARGLASYL
-554 IKPVRAASLAARLAD
+554 IKPVRAQSLAARLSD
-569 PSADSSVV
+569 PGADSAAAEYA
-577 DNRPEKF
+577 PEKS
-584 EVAAGKN
+584 ETAAGKDS
-591 ALSVLVAEDND
+591 LSVLVAEDND

-607 VQALLARMGHRVT
+607 VQALLARMGHRAT
-620 VVADGAVA
+620 VVGDGAVA

-670 GKLPV
+670 GKIPV

-685 DRANCLAAG
+685 DRANCRAAG
-694 MNAFVVKPVDR
+694 MNGFVVKPVDR
-705 KRLEAAL
+705 RSLEAAL
-712 AEAGPQS
+712 SEARGVVP
-719 SAKAVESAA
+719 KAAESAA

>member
-1 MTNAVR
+1 MTKSVR
-7 RCCSRG
+7 RYFSCS
-13 LCLAPFVAAILLFA
+13 LLFCVFALAPSLA
-27 SSLVQAQELIADG
+27 SAQELIADG

-61 ILNRRSI
+61 VLNRRSI

-75 RLEGEVEQRDDK
+75 RLEGEVEERDDK

-111 EDEHGRTT
+111 EDAYGRTT
-119 HASQA
+119 HASAA

-133 REILGKPLKLHV
+133 RELLGKPLKMDVL
-145 QHAGARTQMQDGTR
+145 HAGNRTQLPDGTR
-159 IYDQEIAT
+159 SFDQEIAT
-167 PSGPRWI
+167 PAGPRWI
-174 SWKEAAVRGSGGEI
+174 AWKEASVRGSDGEI
-188 IEVQRTG
+188 IEIQRTG

-207 LEDAR
+207 LDEAR
-212 EEAEAASRAKSR
+212 EQAEDASRAKSR

-239 ILGMTHLLLETPLS
+239 ILGMTHLLHETPLS
-253 QEQQTYTRAVKSS
+253 QEQQTYVRAVKSS

-285 GRVEL
+285 GKIEL
-290 EEAPFDLAEL
+290 EDAPFDLTEL

-305 ELLAPRAQA
+305 ELLSPRAQA
-314 KGIEIAAQFG
+314 KNIEIATQFS
-324 ASLPRV
+324 ANLPRT

-354 HGGVAVIVEN
+354 RGGVAVTVER
-364 AGNLIKFS
+364 AGEKIRFS

-385 ARIFEEFEQGDGTL
+385 TRIFEEFEQGDGTL

-419 MGGEIALSSVSSGGT
+419 MGGEIALSGTKDGGAE
-434 VFRFAIRLDAA
+434 FRFTIKLEAVDS
-445 EGGEVI
+445 GDVTM
-451 GPDFSHAD
+451 PDFSNAE
-459 VLILSPSPV
+459 VLVLSPSPV
-468 VGPLI
+468 VGPLLAR
-473 MTQLEQWNAR
+473 QLEQWNAR
-483 VAIADTIELAE
+483 VAVADTNALAQ
-494 TLLPERHWSH
+494 TLLPERNWTH
-504 CIIDR
+504 CVIDR
-509 AFGHDETLA
+509 AFGYEDTLA
-518 LHDAAKSNAAHCHVL
+518 LHESAKHNAEHCHVL

-539 RELPALNAKGLASFL
+539 RELQSFNEKSLTSYL
-554 IKPVRAASLAARLAD
+554 IKPVRAQSLALRLLD
-569 PSADSSVV
+569 PSADSSQTE
-577 DNRPEKF
+577 NESRAEKH
-584 EVAAGKN
+584 EIPSGKDG
-591 ALSVLVAEDND
+591 LSVLVAEDND

-628 VNAVASAH
+628 VNAVASAQ
-636 TMGAPY
+636 TMNAPY

-655 GLEATRRIRALGGAA
+655 GLEATRRIRALGGGA
-670 GKLPV
+670 GKIPV
-675 IALTANAFAE
+675 IALTANAFPE
-685 DRANCLAAG
+685 DRANCRAAG
-694 MNAFVVKPVDR
+694 MNGFVVKPVDR
-705 KRLEAAL
+705 RRLEIAL
-712 AEAGPQS
+712 AEMRSDGAQ
-719 SAKAVESAA
+719 KVESAA

>member
-7 RCCSRG
+7 PRFALLLSI
-13 LCLAPFVAAILLFA
+13 AAFA
-27 SSLVQAQELIADG
+27 LVPSFAAAQELIADG

-47 LGGMIACAIGIVFG
+47 LGGMVACAIGIVFG

-68 SLHEKAE
+68 SLHEKTE
-75 RLEGEVEQRDDK
+75 RLESEVEERDDK
-87 IWALEERLAHL
+87 IWAIEERLAHL

-111 EDEHGRTT
+111 EDAYGRAT
-119 HASQA
+119 HASPA
-124 VCALAGKEL
+124 VCAFAGKEL
-133 REILGKPLKLHV
+133 RDILGKPFKLEV
-145 QHAGARTQMQDGTR
+145 LHAGARTQMQDGTR
-159 IYDQEIAT
+159 VYDQEIAT

-174 SWKEAAVRGSGGEI
+174 AWKEAAVRGTDGEV

-207 LEDAR
+207 LGDAR
-212 EEAEAASRAKSR
+212 EQAEAASRAKSR

-285 GRVEL
+285 GRIEL
-290 EEAPFDLAEL
+290 EEAPFDLVEL

-305 ELLAPRAQA
+305 ELLSPRAQA
-314 KGIEIAAQFG
+314 KGIEIAAQFSANLPG
-324 ASLPRV
+324 AV
-330 VSGDASR
+330 CGDALR

-354 HGGVAVIVEN
+354 QGGVAVIVEC
-364 AGNLIKFS
+364 AGEQIKFS

-380 DADAQ
+380 DTDAQ

-419 MGGEIALSSVSSGGT
+419 MGGEIALSSMDGGGT
-434 VFRFAIRLDAA
+434 VFRFSIELAALDGSAA
-445 EGGEVI
+445 AT
-451 GPDFSHAD
+451 PDFSNTD
-459 VLILSPSPV
+459 VLVLSPSPV
-468 VGPLI
+468 VGPLLAK
-473 MTQLEQWNAR
+473 QLEQWNAR
-483 VAIADTIELAE
+483 VALADTIALAE

-504 CIIDR
+504 CIVDR
-509 AFGHDETLA
+509 AFGLEETLA
-518 LHDAAKSNAAHCHVL
+518 IHETAKSNAAHCYVL

-539 RELPALNAKGLASFL
+539 RELPALNANGLASYL
-554 IKPVRAASLAARLAD
+554 IKPVRAPSLAARLKNPGAD
-569 PSADSSVV
+569 ATAIDTVSAQ
-577 DNRPEKF
+577 F
-584 EVAAGKN
+584 EVASGQN
-591 ALSVLVAEDND
+591 GLSVLVAEDND

-620 VVADGAVA
+620 VVGDGAVA

-655 GLEATRRIRALGGAA
+655 GLEATRRIRALGGVA
-670 GKLPV
+670 GKIPV

-694 MNAFVVKPVDR
+694 MNGFVVKPVDR
-705 KRLEAAL
+705 RRLETAL
-712 AEAGPQS
+712 AEAGAERPN
-719 SAKAVESAA
+719 KAVETAA